1 MAEESV
7 VVKKSRPKKAGNG
20 EEEKTGTT
28 VRSVALESGE
38 PKAPVCCEGTK
49 FKRRLSED
57 SEKIYVETQSD
68 EAIRVFMELGGGW
81 KAEAI
86 P

>member
-28 VRSVALESGE
+28 VREVALGSGE
-38 PKAPVCCEGTK
+38 PKAPVVVKGRSSKEDY
-49 FKRRLSED
+49 RRLLKRS
-57 SEKIYVETQSD
+57 T
-68 EAIRVFMELGGGW
+68 
-81 KAEAI
+81 
-86 P
+86 